1 MSYPVETFV
10 AAARD
15 AASTAYRARGL
26 KNKADS
32 LAYAKALLQAVAFG
46 GRTYDSHVDKS
57 DHVLRVAGA
66 ALATCRAAIAAIDG
80 QGEFHTL
87 DAAVDEVAE
96 AAESAARLE
105 RFDLADLAV

>member
-1 MSYPVETFV
+1 MTCTAETF
-10 AAARD
+10 AETFAELARD

-46 GRTYDSHVDKS
+46 GRTYDAHADKS
-57 DHVLRVAGA
+57 EGVLRTAGA
-66 ALATCRAAIAAIDG
+66 ALVVCRAAIAAIDG

-87 DAAVDEVAE
+87 DAALEDVTKAAE
-96 AAESAARLE
+96 AAALDSKA
-105 RFDLADLAV
+105 